1 MKARKIMRPTT
12 TMVRR
17 SVFIITPGLAA
28 ERYEPGERYALSARF
43 RINPATL

>member
-17 SVFIITPGLAA
+17 SVFITGLAA